1 MRGLFSMRVLSD
13 GVVSKRSRYFVSVA
27 WFLLLSTSA
36 SAAAGG
42 RKKGVIPWGE
52 VNTEK
57 AVTVSGNWEK
67 VATKKITFEF
77 KPSSGHDVY
86 RVTDKAAFDACDVDG
101 ATKMTEVQVDFGR
114 RGILSYVS
122 VTPAENSTL
131 YFVCSQ
137 HCSTGQKLSLAHD
150 PTVYEKGDLDR
161 DGDVDDD
168 DAALADKGGSRDDD
182 DDDDDDDGEK
192 DIDEDIDEDEW
203 EEKEDF
209 ETECPYDCED
219 GWKSNSIDSTC
230 PCGNVNCTETNKS
243 IQSIQS
249 IGAIT
254 PGCMYVVKNF
264 CVAEKRTAAAAGE
277 KPSNVCKKFLRNK
290 GRSEE
295 VTRGREHVFEDKDD
309 DDDDHYKLPNRGN
322 NKVRVKF
329 KPNSLRANETNIN
342 IGVNECDEDEVK
354 ELQRPKRFRGKNET
368 EAEVGNRSVFIGSIL
383 SLTPHGTVFDEC
395 VEVTI
400 PFVRSLT
407 DVNNATIACMKAVDS
422 NSPFEL
428 IECVIENTSSTEG
441 IATACL
447 DSFSI
452 ATVME
457 SDISTTTEDPT
468 GGAFSKSTTFVAL
481 LVSVILAMF

>member
-1 MRGLFSMRVLSD
+1 MCPKEAAYFYRARTLTTDSFFS
-13 GVVSKRSRYFVSVA
+13 VSVS
-27 WFLLLSTSA
+27 LL
-36 SAAAGG
+36 
-42 RKKGVIPWGE
+42 VE
-52 VNTEK
+52 Q
-57 AVTVSGNWEK
+57 
-67 VATKKITFEF
+67 
-77 KPSSGHDVY
+77 
-86 RVTDKAAFDACDVDG
+86 
-101 ATKMTEVQVDFGR
+101 VQVDFGR

-168 DAALADKGGSRDDD
+168 DAALADKGGSR
-182 DDDDDDDGEK
+182 DDDDDDGEK

-309 DDDDHYKLPNRGN
+309 DDDDDDDDDHYKLPNRGN

-368 EAEVGNRSVFIGSIL
+368 EGEVGNRSVFIGSIL

-400 PFVRSLT
+400 PFVRSLM

-468 GGAFSKSTTFVAL
+468 GGVFSKSTTFVAL